1 MKWTR
6 EQFQASARPDKE
18 TVSVPGLA
26 KPGEEAPEMTITGV
40 SGAMR
45 QKILEA
51 ILRYQDQQ
59 VEQVI
64 AVVSDWPQIILEC
77 ALMPETG
84 ERIFEN
90 TEQTSCL
97 SLEAQQFIAQKALD
111 LSKIGAKASDE
122 LAKNSS
128 STPSEPSSSTSL
140 TAGGAQ

>member
-26 KPGEEAPEMTITGV
+26 KPGGEAPEVTITGV

-45 QKILEA
+45 QRILEA

-59 VEQVI
+59 AEQVI
-64 AVVSDWPQIILEC
+64 AVVADWPQIILEC

-84 ERIFEN
+84 ERIFDSI
-90 TEQTSCL
+90 EQTGGL
-97 SLEAQQFIAQKALD
+97 SMVAQQFIAQKALD
-111 LSKIGAKASDE
+111 LSKFGLTASDE

-128 STPSEPSSSTSL
+128 STPSEPSSSTSP